1 MMNNV
6 NYKYT
11 FIILNYEQSR
21 ERENKNKFMTWF
33 CILINQ
39 FFFLSLVCCFILLER
54 LIYIMNERPTFQK
67 TLKCAK

>member
-21 ERENKNKFMTWF
+21 EREK
-33 CILINQ
+33 I
-39 FFFLSLVCCFILLER
+39 
-54 LIYIMNERPTFQK
+54 K
-67 TLKCAK
+67 TNLYDMVLHFN